1 MIYIYIYIYFHSP
14 LSEKMERS
22 RTTGHSSRGKEEDME
37 LPMFDLSTISR
48 ATDDFSLNNK
58 LGEGGFGPV
67 YKVNLQCVGK
77 VNSKEILLILFRL
90 FRLIC
95 KCELS
100 GCNRWTRN
108 CCEEAF

>member
-1 MIYIYIYIYFHSP
+1 
-14 LSEKMERS
+14 MERS